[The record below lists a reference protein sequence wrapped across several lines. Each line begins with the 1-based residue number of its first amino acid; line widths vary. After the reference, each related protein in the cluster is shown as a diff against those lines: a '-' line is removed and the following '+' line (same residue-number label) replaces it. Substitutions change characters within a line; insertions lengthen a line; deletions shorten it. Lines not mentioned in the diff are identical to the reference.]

1 LSKNKQIVIESCTS
15 KKILPDIALLCRLP
29 LEALPPVLSASVLLA
44 RLGLRVHVGTSNAG
58 PDVIALL
65 RSEGVRVSAFGRTYR
80 NLHSVSGRL
89 LSGIQFHSD
98 AWRFISTLPKTTP
111 LWIGSADT
119 AIALGPR
126 LLKRRYVLQSN
137 ELYDTTWHLRL
148 PLRPFARGALSVVVP
163 EASRA
168 AIVRYWYGLPCTPHV
183 LPNKSVLQCQRRN
196 AHIDDPRAKDIIES
210 LGSATKLVLYQGQI
224 TAERDIRPVA
234 AVVKKL
240 GAPWRFAIMGAEAFH
255 PFLEEV
261 RRLCPNVIVI
271 PRIPAP
277 GHLQVTSH
285 AYVGVVTYTRTS
297 FNHLFCAP
305 NKIWEYSGAAV
316 PMICD
321 DLPGLQAVA
330 TGGAGVCVD
339 FQDSE
344 ALTSSLLRIDAHHE
358 RYSAASAQ
366 FFESVDTT
374 VTIAAIV
381 RKIVPPVEILEK
393 VFARC
398 SDVGCV

>member
-1 LSKNKQIVIESCTS
+1 VIESFTS
-15 KKILPDIALLCRLP
+15 KDTLPDIVLLCRLP
-29 LEALPPVLSASVLLA
+29 LEEMPPILSASVVLA

-58 PDVIALL
+58 QGVIALL
-65 RSEGVRVSAFGRTYR
+65 RSEGVRVTAFGRTYQ
-80 NLHSVSGRL
+80 NLHSVSGRV
-89 LSGIQFHSD
+89 LSCIQFHQD
-98 AWRFISTLPKTTP
+98 AWRFMSTMPETTP

-119 AIALGPR
+119 AIALGPC
-126 LLKRRYVLQSN
+126 LLKRRYVLQTN
-137 ELYDTTWHLRL
+137 ELYDTIWHLRM
-148 PLRPFARGALSVVVP
+148 PLRPFARCALSVVVP

-168 AIVRYWYGLPCTPHV
+168 AIVRYWYGLQCTPHV
-183 LPNKSVLQCQRRN
+183 LPNKPVLQCQGRN

-234 AVVKKL
+234 AVVNKL
-240 GAPWRFAIMGAEAFH
+240 GEPWRFVVMGADAAFH

-285 AYVGVVTYTRTS
+285 AYIGAVTYARTS

-321 DLPGLQAVA
+321 DLPGLHVVA
-330 TGGAGVCVD
+330 AGGAGVCVD

-344 ALTSSLLRIDAHHE
+344 VLMSSLLHIDAHHE
-358 RYSAASAQ
+358 RYSAAAAQ
-366 FFESVDTT
+366 FFETVDTT
-374 VTIAAIV
+374 ATITAIL
-381 RKIVPPVEILEK
+381 RNIIPPKRINS
-393 VFARC
+393 AGIAMT
-398 SDVGCV
+398 VGKTTQALV

>member
-1 LSKNKQIVIESCTS
+1 M
-15 KKILPDIALLCRLP
+15 LPDIALLCRLP
-29 LEALPPVLSASVLLA
+29 LEEMPPILSASVLLA
-44 RLGLRVHVGTSNAG
+44 RLGRRVHVGTSNAG
-58 PDVIALL
+58 QDVIALL
-65 RSEGVRVSAFGRTYR
+65 RSEGVRVTAFGRTYR

-89 LSGIQFHSD
+89 LSGIQFHRD
-98 AWRFISTLPKTTP
+98 AWRFISTLPETTP

-126 LLKRRYVLQSN
+126 LLKRRYVLQLN

-148 PLRPFARGALSVVVP
+148 PLRPFARSALCVVVP

-168 AIVRYWYGLPCTPHV
+168 AIMRYWYRLPCTPHV
-183 LPNKSVLQCQRRN
+183 LPNKPVLQCRGRN
-196 AHIDDPRAKDIIES
+196 AHIDDPRAKGIIES
-210 LGSATKLVLYQGQI
+210 LGSAIKLVLYQGQI

-234 AVVKKL
+234 AVVNKL
-240 GAPWRFAIMGAEAFH
+240 GEPWRFAVMGADAAFQ

-261 RRLCPNVIVI
+261 RHLCPNVIVI

-285 AYVGVVTYTRTS
+285 AYIGAITYTRTS

-305 NKIWEYSGAAV
+305 NKIWEYSAAAV

-321 DLPGLQAVA
+321 DLPGLQVVA
-330 TGGAGVCVD
+330 AGGAGVCVD

-344 ALTSSLLRIDAHHE
+344 ALTSSLLRIDTHHE
-358 RYSAASAQ
+358 RYSAAAAQ
-366 FFESVDTT
+366 FFETVDTT
-374 VTIAAIV
+374 ATIAAIV
-381 RKIVPPVEILEK
+381 RNIVPP
-393 VFARC
+393 
-398 SDVGCV
+398 S